1 MIDLVGAQTTS
12 SRQLQDAADKIYPP
26 GFFRGVFPATMEP
39 PDDGSTHYMILN
51 TSNAPPGKHWVGLFR
66 NNGEQVLFD
75 SFGRAQGEGDLSL
88 LSQYDV
94 TEEDA
99 EQPISTHPDLQYCGA
114 ACLAF
119 GLVALKFGMRGARKI

>member
-1 MIDLVGAQTTS
+1 MAKLLGVAKVNFFSERTLS
-12 SRQLQDAADKIYPP
+12 CMRRSRLEGRMNELAA
-26 GFFRGVFPATMEP
+26 V
-39 PDDGSTHYMILN
+39 
-51 TSNAPPGKHWVGLFR
+51 
-66 NNGEQVLFD
+66 
-75 SFGRAQGEGDLSL
+75 

-119 GLVALKFGMRGARKI
+119 GLVALKSGMSGARKI